1 MEIDPETCSWPLAC
15 PRLALHDKYIPRRV
29 GAVRQPPVDHAPWP
43 RAVRQ
48 VQDLADLRFKHW
60 VCRAVS
66 AHELGG
72 VELADLAFANAPHQA
87 RHVPMLVPAD

>member
-1 MEIDPETCSWPLAC
+1 
-15 PRLALHDKYIPRRV
+15 
-29 GAVRQPPVDHAPWP
+29 
-43 RAVRQ
+43 
-48 VQDLADLRFKHW
+48 